1 MHVVLLHKPMK
12 QACCGNFDESQ
23 STTLMHFT
31 ANVNADL
38 WDVSIIFLLH
48 SRIHPIELKVT
59 NQYIVIKTR
68 SVEMNLYFKIKLKR
82 KFVVFLFTV
91 IFAPA

>member
-1 MHVVLLHKPMK
+1 MK

-38 WDVSIIFLLH
+38 WGVTIIFILH
-48 SRIHPIELKVT
+48 L
-59 NQYIVIKTR
+59 QTR

-91 IFAPA
+91 IVALA

>member
-1 MHVVLLHKPMK
+1 MLLHKPMK

-23 STTLMHFT
+23 NTTLMHFT

-38 WDVSIIFLLH
+38 WGVSIIFILH
-48 SRIHPIELKVT
+48 LQI
-59 NQYIVIKTR
+59 R

-91 IFAPA
+91 IVTSA